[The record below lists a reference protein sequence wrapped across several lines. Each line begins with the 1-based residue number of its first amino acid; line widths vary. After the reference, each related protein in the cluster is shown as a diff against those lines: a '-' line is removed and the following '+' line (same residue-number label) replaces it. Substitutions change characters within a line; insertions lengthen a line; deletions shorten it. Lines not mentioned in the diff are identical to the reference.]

1 MLVVTGLG
9 PFCGQQGMNEL
20 WQPALPMHHCLPCTP
35 CHSRAPCFPTP
46 TPLHAADKTVRLW
59 SLADGSCL
67 RTFEGHMASVLR
79 LDFLSA
85 GTQILSAGA
94 DGLIKLWSVRLSGG

>member
-1 MLVVTGLG
+1 M
-9 PFCGQQGMNEL
+9 
-20 WQPALPMHHCLPCTP
+20 
-35 CHSRAPCFPTP
+35 
-46 TPLHAADKTVRLW
+46 RLW

-67 RTFEGHMASVLR
+67 RTFEGHLSSVLR

-94 DGLIKLWSVRLSGG
+94 DGLLKLWSVRLSGARERRRRLAVRCVPGAPTNRVHA